1 MCIFY
6 LYSMRLTICFIYLFI
21 CLAFPATAE
30 AAAQATIPV
39 RSITRS
45 PQNMIFS
52 SVLVCFSQL
61 NYTIKLRKIS
71 CLYQKKSVVYACFG
85 YFIIG

>member
-1 MCIFY
+1 MYF
-6 LYSMRLTICFIYLFI
+6 LFVFNAVNNLLYLFI

-52 SVLVCFSQL
+52 PVLVCFSQL